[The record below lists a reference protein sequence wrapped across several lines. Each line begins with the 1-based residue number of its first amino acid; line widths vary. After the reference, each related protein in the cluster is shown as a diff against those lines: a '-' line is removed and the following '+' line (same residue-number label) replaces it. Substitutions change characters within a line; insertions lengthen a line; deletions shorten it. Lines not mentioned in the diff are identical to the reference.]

1 MAFSLRHHKSVSKDI
16 KRIIRRLMDDALAA
30 LASEKCDVVHDVR
43 VHFKKVRACLRL
55 VRGGLGDKRY
65 KCENSC
71 FRDAAK
77 LLVKVRDAESLI
89 ETLDRL
95 AGRFPGRLAAEDFSA
110 IRKTLQERHQAMCEQ
125 VLVDEL
131 AFAVITRIVKDAR
144 DRLKDWP
151 MKRKGW
157 TALHDGLRRGYRGN
171 RRAMAQAQR
180 LPTSESFHEW
190 RKQAKYL
197 WYQLLVLE
205 TLWPA
210 GVKAWDKAF
219 HKLTQAL
226 GNDHDLAALRL
237 TLTTDSG
244 TFGKITDTLA
254 PLIDRRRGELQK
266 QAFALGSRLYRD
278 KPGAFLH
285 RIEKHWERQR
295 KNK

>member
-1 MAFSLRHHKSVSKDI
+1 
-16 KRIIRRLMDDALAA
+16 MDDALAA

-55 VRGGLGDKRY
+55 VRGVLGDKLY
-65 KCENSC
+65 NYENKC

-77 LLVKVRDAESLI
+77 ALVKVRDAEILI

-95 AGRFPGRLAAEDFSA
+95 VGRFPGRLAAEDITG

-144 DRLKDWP
+144 DRLKDRP

-171 RRAMAQAQR
+171 RRAIAQAKR
-180 LPTSESFHEW
+180 RPTTESFHEW

-205 TLWPA
+205 TAWPA

-226 GNDHDLAALRL
+226 GNDHDLAVLRL
-237 TLTTDSG
+237 TLTTDSK
-244 TFGKITDTLA
+244 TFGKITDTLL
-254 PLIDRRRGELQK
+254 PLVDRRRGELQK

-285 RIEKHWERQR
+285 RLEKHWKRRRE
-295 KNK
+295 NE